1 MPPSRANELLGYTA
15 DARLLIVNA
24 DDFGLYQAI
33 NEAFLRTLKEGVV
46 RSTTVMTPCPGARRA
61 LQLLKE
67 HPDIA
72 FGVHLSVICDI
83 DTYRWGPVAPKEMV
97 PSLIN
102 EDGNFYALE
111 RAPEFLATAKLGDL
125 ESEFRAQIETVLS
138 ANLKPTHLDW
148 HCLHAGGRADIFEMT
163 VRLAK
168 EHGLSLRVAD
178 QPLAEKLLAEGLPSV
193 EHHLVDSFSLDTD
206 GKSAR
211 YTAMLR
217 ELPAGLS
224 EWAVHPGLGNTEAQ
238 SIDPDGWPVRN
249 ADYEFLMSEAA
260 QDIVQEEGIILLNY
274 RALQEVWNAN

>member
-1 MPPSRANELLGYTA
+1 MPSSRANELLGYPA

-24 DDFGLYQAI
+24 DDFGMYQAI
-33 NEAFLRTLKEGVV
+33 NEAVLRTLKEGVV
-46 RSTTVMTPCPGARRA
+46 RSTTVMTPCPGATRA

-67 HPDIA
+67 YPDIA

-83 DTYRWGPVAPKEMV
+83 ETYRWGPVAPKEMV
-97 PSLIN
+97 QSLIN
-102 EDGNFYALE
+102 EDGNLYALE
-111 RAPEFLATAKLGDL
+111 RVPEFLATATLDDL
-125 ESEFRAQIETVLS
+125 EIEFRAQIETVLS
-138 ANLKPTHLDW
+138 ENLKPTHLDW
-148 HCLHAGGRADIFEMT
+148 HCLHAGGRADIFDMT
-163 VRLAK
+163 VGLAK

-193 EHHLVDSFSLDTD
+193 EHHLVDSFSLDKD